1 MNQETKRA
9 RIKLLL
15 DDEEAAYVNVLA
27 NRLAKRHIE
36 VTKAL
41 SGTEG
46 IQAFEERILTWRSWI
61 SRWRTWTV
69 SKC

>member
-1 MNQETKRA
+1 MREESKA

-15 DDEEAAYVNVLA
+15 VDDEAAYVDVLA
-27 NRLAKRHIE
+27 NRMARRRMD

-46 IQAFEERILTWRSWI
+46 I
-61 SRWRTWTV
+61 
-69 SKC
+69 